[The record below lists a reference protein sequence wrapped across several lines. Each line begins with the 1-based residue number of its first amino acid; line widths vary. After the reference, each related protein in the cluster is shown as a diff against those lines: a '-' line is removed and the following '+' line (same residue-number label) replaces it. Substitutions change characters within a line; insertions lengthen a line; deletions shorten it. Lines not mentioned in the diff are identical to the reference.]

1 MLQALEGRVNNGAV
15 LHATARSMI
24 RLLLAASAAALLAPS
39 LAGAQELTP
48 VRFTLDWRFEG
59 PAAGFLLAQERGYF
73 EEAGVEVSIDV
84 GNGSLEAIPRITT
97 GTYQMGFGDLN
108 ALIKFL
114 DTNPDEPIE
123 AVQIVYERPA
133 FAVVGRA
140 SQGVGEDPKSLEG
153 KTLGAPPP
161 DGAFAQWPAF
171 VEVNDL
177 DASAITIESIGF
189 PVREPMLAQGAV
201 DAVFGFAFSVVLNL
215 KAQGVQEEDIVPI
228 LMADHGLDLYGNAV
242 MVNTTFAEENPEAV
256 RGVLAAI
263 TRGFKDAVADPQAGA
278 EAVLRANN
286 ILTLETEVERL
297 QMANEMNIATA
308 AVREN
313 GFGGVDEAKLARSI
327 ELLDLSV
334 GLENPPAPDRVFDG
348 QYLPPEADR
357 MLD

>member
-1 MLQALEGRVNNGAV
+1 MPSLF
-15 LHATARSMI
+15 ARAS
-24 RLLLAASAAALLAPS
+24 RLS
-39 LAGAQELTP
+39 LAGLAMLAAFSGASFAQGATP

-73 EEAGVEVSIDV
+73 AQEGVDVTIDV

-133 FAVVGRA
+133 FSVVGRA
-140 SQGVGEDPKSLEG
+140 SQGVTADPKSLEG

-171 VEVNDL
+171 AKVNEL
-177 DASAITIESIGF
+177 DTAAVTIESVGF

-215 KAQGVQEEDIVPI
+215 KAQGVAESDIVPI

-242 MVNTTFAEENPEAV
+242 MVNTGWARENPEAV
-256 RGVLAAI
+256 RGVLKAI
-263 TRGFKDAVADPQAGA
+263 TRGFRDAVADPQAGA
-278 EAVLRANN
+278 EAVLKANN
-286 ILTLETEVERL
+286 ILTLETERERL
-297 QMANEMNIATA
+297 EMANAMNIATP
-308 AVREN
+308 AVRES
-313 GFGGVDEAKLARSI
+313 GFGGVRAEKLARSI

-334 GLENPPAPDRVFDG
+334 GLENPPAPERVFNAE
-348 QYLPPEADR
+348 YLPPEADR
-357 MLD
+357 RID